1 MPPNRAIY
9 IISGAHEPHRRRG
22 RSVQLLYKTMCQPL
36 SNELHEMPIYGQTLN
51 KQGGGTK
58 WLTIHKNLPTNHAQC
73 TWSTSVVLI
82 NVNTNGVR
90 KEKGSC
96 SEPTYHEENQ
106 INIACFTTSRGNE
119 EYGSV

>member
-1 MPPNRAIY
+1 M
-9 IISGAHEPHRRRG
+9 GDDTQKFTDKPHPMHVEY
-22 RSVQLLYKTMCQPL
+22 S
-36 SNELHEMPIYGQTLN
+36 
-51 KQGGGTK
+51 
-58 WLTIHKNLPTNHAQC
+58 
-73 TWSTSVVLI
+73 I

-96 SEPTYHEENQ
+96 SEPTSHEENQ